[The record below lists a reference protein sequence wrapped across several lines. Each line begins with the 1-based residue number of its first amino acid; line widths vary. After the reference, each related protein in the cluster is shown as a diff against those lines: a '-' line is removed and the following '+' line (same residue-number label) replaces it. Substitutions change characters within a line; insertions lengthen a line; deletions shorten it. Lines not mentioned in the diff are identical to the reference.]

1 LVHQVHWIASSYG
14 PCDHG
19 LRNALLSTF
28 LGPVQYEEDEISVV
42 LGDTRRAE
50 SYRLVEL
57 TRQLYPHQRGKVVE
71 VSRYYLLRRP
81 PVIVDF
87 EPPPSRGPM
96 HCEQKRRWCQG
107 QGIIYVPIFLADRL
121 TREQFAER
129 VRLEQDAMAR
139 SRRDQREHA
148 ALDAVSLNAYDPTEI
163 SEPDIDR
170 LALELLEAE
179 TRRHGNLRGAARANR
194 LAHLKRQ
201 LLLHRTS

>member
-1 LVHQVHWIASSYG
+1 M
-14 PCDHG
+14 
-19 LRNALLSTF
+19 STF
-28 LGPVQYEEDEISVV
+28 LGPVQHEEDEISVV

-57 TRQLYPHQRGKVVE
+57 TRQLYPNQKDRVVN

-87 EPPPSRGPM
+87 EPARSTGPM

-107 QGIIYVPIFLADRL
+107 QGIVYVPIFLGDQL

-129 VRLEQDAMAR
+129 VRLEQCAMER
-139 SRRDQREHA
+139 GCRDQREHA
-148 ALDAVSLNAYDPTEI
+148 ALDAVSLNAYDPPGDPER
-163 SEPDIDR
+163 DIDR
-170 LALELLEAE
+170 MALELLEAE

-201 LLLHRTS
+201 LLLGSTI